1 MFSDD
6 EMTSWKLALKP
17 GFNPSALLLF
27 NWFNYFLNFSV
38 SAWLIWHGNQPHVKT
53 RANGS
58 HSPPSLIIHF
68 GVLSCSVES
77 NTQSMT
83 CSRSIIDASRYD

>member
-38 SAWLIWHGNQPHVKT
+38 SAWLIWRGNQPHVKI
-53 RANGS
+53 S
-58 HSPPSLIIHF
+58 HSPPSLSIIF

-77 NTQSMT
+77 NPQSMA
-83 CSRSIIDASRYD
+83 CSRSILDASRHD